1 MWKWTNEISSDFTES
16 VSSDRWINGQFDYH
30 LGNAHWNHNALP
42 FHTQLLNQCQAL
54 TGIWRYRNFYLLLLG
69 IEMGISILELCLAV
83 SNLEHDLWIVRPYM
97 YTIYKIVYNCTIVYT
112 IVIVYTL
119 EKIVH
124 MCTKRCTKLFLM
136 VFFIIEVYNVCLYR
150 LNT

>member
-1 MWKWTNEISSDFTES
+1 MGKWTNEISSNFTES
-16 VSSDRWINGQFDYH
+16 VSSDRWINGQFDYGP
-30 LGNAHWNHNALP
+30 GNAHWNHNALL
-42 FHTQLLNQCQAL
+42 FHTQLLNQCQVL

-112 IVIVYTL
+112 L
-119 EKIVH
+119 EKNCACVYQ
-124 MCTKRCTKLFLM
+124 
-136 VFFIIEVYNVCLYR
+136 EVYKTI
-150 LNT
+150 LNGIFYHRGI